1 MNSENYKNCFVQ
13 GFVKRAEEYGLNKE
27 AFLPAALSLA
37 NAIFAG
43 PLLQKGIARIAAA
56 RKAGTLPVAAVGR
69 LNRAKPVSPRA
80 NRPVVAPPEGVAPRR
95 ARKYRDTTPRYV
107 TDPNAT
113 LSTGDKFKNFGI
125 SAADKVNK
133 ALTSKNLAVS
143 LPSNLL
149 FHTAASA
156 PGMYM
161 LDKMMPEQDYSAQQE
176 PST

>member
-1 MNSENYKNCFVQ
+1 MNSENYKNHFVQ

-56 RKAGTLPVAAVGR
+56 RKAGTLPVAAAGR

-80 NRPVVAPPEGVAPRR
+80 NRPVVAQEGVAPRR
-95 ARKYRDTTPRYV
+95 ARKYRDTSPRYV

-161 LDKMMPEQDYSAQQE
+161 MDKMMPAQDYSEQQ
-176 PST
+176 